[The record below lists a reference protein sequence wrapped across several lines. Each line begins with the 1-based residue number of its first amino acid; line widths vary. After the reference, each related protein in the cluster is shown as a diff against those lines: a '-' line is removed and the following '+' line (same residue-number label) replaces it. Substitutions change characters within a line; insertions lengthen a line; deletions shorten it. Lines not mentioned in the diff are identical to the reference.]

1 MPAPAGVGLVIG
13 DVGKTILKLAGIHDV
28 WSQTFGQTQTTVN
41 FANAVFAALKELSN
55 VKASEEDLKKM
66 GVHYLF
72 GDSMFLVFRVRGT
85 TGVIKNIADTLDMLR
100 LYRISHAVLVEENPS
115 YEGMLQ
121 KAKDYI
127 TWGEIDA
134 EFVAAMIAK
143 RGRLPGNVKVT
154 DEYVAEN
161 TDYANIEELAKAV
174 VESKVKLADVGS
186 KPVFRLHPPRKGY
199 EVIRLSVKEGGSLG
213 YRGEEIKDLG
223 KRML

>member
-1 MPAPAGVGLVIG
+1 
-13 DVGKTILKLAGIHDV
+13 
-28 WSQTFGQTQTTVN
+28 
-41 FANAVFAALKELSN
+41 
-55 VKASEEDLKKM
+55 
-66 GVHYLF
+66 
-72 GDSMFLVFRVRGT
+72 MFLVIRVRGT
-85 TGVIKNIADTLDMLR
+85 TGVIQGIADTLDMLR
-100 LYRISHAVLVEENPS
+100 LNRISHAVLVEENPS

-161 TDYANIEELAKAV
+161 TDYDNIEELAKDV
-174 VESKVKLADVGS
+174 VESKVKLADVGI

-199 EVIRLSVKEGGSLG
+199 EDIRLSVKEGGSLG

>member
-1 MPAPAGVGLVIG
+1 
-13 DVGKTILKLAGIHDV
+13 
-28 WSQTFGQTQTTVN
+28 
-41 FANAVFAALKELSN
+41 
-55 VKASEEDLKKM
+55 
-66 GVHYLF
+66 
-72 GDSMFLVFRVRGT
+72 MFLVIRVRGT
-85 TGVIKNIADTLDMLR
+85 TGVIQNIADTLDMLR
-100 LYRISHAVLVEENPS
+100 LNRISEENPS

-134 EFVAAMIAK
+134 ELLAAMIAK

-161 TDYANIEELAKAV
+161 TDYKDIADLADALIA
-174 VESKVKLADVGS
+174 SKVKLADVGI

-199 EVIRLSVKEGGSLG
+199 EDIRLSVKEGGSLG
-213 YRGEEIKDLG
+213 YRGEEIKDLA